1 LITNYKGWKF
11 GGKPCWNP
19 KYILV
24 SAKYLPVFWGELIAG
39 AIIDLSAYQ
48 TGNRN
53 MKNYYE
59 TLGIPED
66 ASDEDIRKA
75 FRKLAFQY
83 HPDKN
88 IGQEKEAEEKFKDI
102 NEAYCVLS
110 DKAKRDQYDQVRK
123 SPFAGVG
130 SSPNQGFNYSQQDI
144 FRETFSNRTSMD
156 DLNRMFAQSGLR
168 FDQEFLNRVFF
179 SGNNVTFRVFYSG
192 PGMRP
197 RSYSNQPP
205 ADRNA
210 VSTSTS
216 GYKPGFFERMLSKAA
231 VKVSNYAVKKLFGVQ
246 LEPEP
251 VLDLN
256 QEIEITQ
263 EEAKSGMEKKIVYK
277 QARKT
282 KKLMVK
288 IPAGIQ
294 NGTIIRL
301 REMGLKKGRN
311 SGDLFLKVI
320 VKD

>member
-1 LITNYKGWKF
+1 
-11 GGKPCWNP
+11 
-19 KYILV
+19 
-24 SAKYLPVFWGELIAG
+24 
-39 AIIDLSAYQ
+39 
-48 TGNRN
+48 

-59 TLGIPED
+59 TLGVPED
-66 ASDEDIRKA
+66 AGDEDIRKA

-123 SPFAGVG
+123 SPFAGAG
-130 SSPNQGFNYSQQDI
+130 SSPYQGFNYSQQDI
-144 FRETFSNRTSMD
+144 FRETFSNRTTMD

-179 SGNNVTFRVFYSG
+179 SGNNVTFRVFYAG
-192 PGMRP
+192 PGMRTH
-197 RSYSNQPP
+197 SYSNQPP

-231 VKVSNYAVKKLFGVQ
+231 AKVSNYAVKKLFGVQ

-251 VLDLN
+251 VLNLN

-263 EEAKSGMEKKIVYK
+263 EEAKSGREKKIVYK
-277 QARKT
+277 QAKKT

-294 NGTIIRL
+294 SGTIIRL
-301 REMGLKKGRN
+301 REMGLKKGN
-311 SGDLFLKVI
+311 NTGDLFLKVI